1 MEYEE
6 TGFVPA
12 SDGTKLFFG
21 VRGSGP
27 VVVLADGI
35 GCAGFVWAYL
45 QPVLA
50 AEYRVVHCHYR
61 GHGRSGTPGA
71 SGVGMDTLARDLVH
85 VAQHLGT
92 TEFVVLGHSMGTQ
105 VALEAYRHAPDR
117 VRGLG
122 LLCGSFGQI
131 TKTFHGTNILE
142 QMLPRLLALTG
153 ERRGLARALWGRLPP
168 KLAFH
173 GARVLGEVDAL
184 ALREEDFRHYWEHIG
199 LMDPDVFLR
208 TLSSAGAHSAED
220 LLERIAAP
228 TLVVAAE
235 RDTFTPSSL
244 AKTMSE
250 RIPGAEFMLLEGG
263 SHAAPVEQPRK
274 LADRVQRFL
283 RTRAFGT
290 HTETRGGTLVA
301 PAT

>member
-1 MEYEE
+1 MKYEE
-6 TGFVPA
+6 SGFVPA
-12 SDGTKLFFG
+12 QDGTKLFYG

-45 QPVLA
+45 QPALA
-50 AEYRVVHCHYR
+50 EHYRVVHCHYR
-61 GHGRSGTPGA
+61 GHGRSGAPGGA
-71 SGVGMDTLARDLVH
+71 GVGIDTLAHDITEVL
-85 VAQHLGT
+85 AHLGA
-92 TEFVVLGHSMGTQ
+92 EEYAVLGHSMGTQ
-105 VALEAYRHAPDR
+105 VALETYRCAPDR

-122 LLCGSFGQI
+122 LLCGSYGQI

-142 QMLPRLLALTG
+142 QVLPRLLALTG
-153 ERRGLARALWGRLPP
+153 QRTGIARALWGRLPP
-168 KLAFH
+168 SLAFH
-173 GARVLGEVDAL
+173 GARVLGEVDSL
-184 ALREEDFRHYWEHIG
+184 TLREEDFRHYWEHIG
-199 LMDPDVFLR
+199 LMDPEVFLR
-208 TLSSAGAHSAED
+208 TLSSAGAHTAED
-220 LLERIAAP
+220 LLEQITAP

-274 LADRVQRFL
+274 LTDRTLKFL
-283 RTRAFGT
+283 ATRVF
-290 HTETRGGTLVA
+290 
-301 PAT
+301 PAALDTQPAGV